1 MYLRMNEINIILR
14 KMWILKKWYGYSIQI
29 RCPGPGPDAGP
40 DSGLDANIYYMS
52 QRLKSYRKSTM
63 IICFPVNRSKL
74 SGSLLKSGKIGWNKD
89 LTESYVSC
97 FSHQA
102 LKRASH
108 NAQLGERI

>member
-1 MYLRMNEINIILR
+1 MGADEYLESAYSFM
-14 KMWILKKWYGYSIQI
+14 LKYSKITV
-29 RCPGPGPDAGP
+29 C
-40 DSGLDANIYYMS
+40 DANIYYMS
-52 QRLKSYRKSTM
+52 QRWKSYRKSTM

-102 LKRASH
+102 LKRASY
-108 NAQLGERI
+108 NAQLGERISEGAFLFLK

>member
-1 MYLRMNEINIILR
+1 
-14 KMWILKKWYGYSIQI
+14 
-29 RCPGPGPDAGP
+29 
-40 DSGLDANIYYMS
+40 MS

-102 LKRASH
+102 LKRASY
-108 NAQLGERI
+108 NTQLGEMISEGAILFFKPFCFSQIVFNVR